1 MAVRVTTGL
10 QRRGV
15 LPSLEGGPCWIS
27 GVIQSS
33 AHKYSAGGSRG
44 ERYQVQQDRCPHS
57 HDAAGSRL
65 RLEASR
71 RRVNKW
77 DFRIIECAEV
87 TNLLLK

>member
-33 AHKYSAGGSRG
+33 VHKYSAGGR
-44 ERYQVQQDRCPHS
+44 EDRYPVQQDRCPHS
-57 HDAAGSRL
+57 HDAAVSRL
-65 RLEASR
+65 RL
-71 RRVNKW
+71 
-77 DFRIIECAEV
+77 
-87 TNLLLK
+87 

>member
-10 QRRGV
+10 QKKGV

-33 AHKYSAGGSRG
+33 AHKYCAGGSRL
-44 ERYQVQQDRCPHS
+44 ERYPVQQDRCPHS
-57 HDAAGSRL
+57 HDAAGSCPRL
-65 RLEASR
+65 KTSR

-87 TNLLLK
+87 TNLLLR